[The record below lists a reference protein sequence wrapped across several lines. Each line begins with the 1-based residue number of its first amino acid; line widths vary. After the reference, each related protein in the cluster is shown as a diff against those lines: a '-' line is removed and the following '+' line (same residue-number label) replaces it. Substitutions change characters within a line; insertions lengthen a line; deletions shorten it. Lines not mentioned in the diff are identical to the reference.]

1 MSERQQITFEQL
13 NERSNQ
19 LAAFLIKSGLEKD
32 EVVPIIFDRSVE
44 MFISILAILKS
55 GCAYMPIDPHI
66 PDGRKQKMI
75 ADASSKTLLVGEGY
89 QIDSQAKC
97 FEFGKFD
104 LSGMAKSNIQIERFN
119 SDPVYVLYTSGS
131 TGNPKG
137 IIAEHNSLIN
147 TIDWFIEKFGFN
159 KMTYKTF
166 LVDKLK
172 SYLLTIILGGIL
184 LSVLVYLIMI

>member
-1 MSERQQITFEQL
+1 MLLMLVVATT
-13 NERSNQ
+13 
-19 LAAFLIKSGLEKD
+19 KS
-32 EVVPIIFDRSVE
+32 
-44 MFISILAILKS
+44 
-55 GCAYMPIDPHI
+55 
-66 PDGRKQKMI
+66 
-75 ADASSKTLLVGEGY
+75 LLVVEVY

-147 TIDWFIEKFGFN
+147 TIDWIIEKFGFN
-159 KMTYKTF
+159 NEQRVLLFSDYNVDVAQEDIYAALLSGSTLFVPDKSSIIDIEILKDYIGRNQISLLNSVPSF
-166 LVDKLK
+166 LKNVVTKEKFPSL
-172 SYLLTIILGGIL
+172 STIISGGERL
-184 LSVLVYLIMI
+184 PERL